1 MKRMARVVIGGFIL
15 LSFLLSASVGWS
27 AEYGPYVLTAP
38 IATDGDTIRA
48 DVVIWPS
55 LSVDAAI
62 RVAGVDTPEMRTKAA
77 CDKRASVAE
86 RDGCLCEM
94 VLAQKA
100 KDFTDKWVLD
110 QQPLTASQI
119 RPDKYAGRYD
129 AIITGRTGELL
140 AGALIAAK
148 VGRPYSGGARQPWC
162 Q

>member
-1 MKRMARVVIGGFIL
+1 MRYGRFIL

-27 AEYGPYVLTAP
+27 AGFGPYGLTAP

-48 DVVIWPS
+48 DVAIWPS

-100 KDFTDKWVLD
+100 KDFADNWIRKNH
-110 QQPLTASQI
+110 PLTVNQI
-119 RPDKYAGRYD
+119 KPDKFAGRYD
-129 AIITGRTGELL
+129 AAVTGSTGDSL
-140 AGALIAAK
+140 AGALIAAG